1 MRKHSFW
8 LDEEPIV
15 LYDSDG
21 RHTMNNLKSWYV
33 DALGLA
39 FAWTLISFITSS
51 SIAIAS
57 FGDLINVAV
66 LIVFVQFLFQAD
78 PPVYTSSYLRLS
90 YGSLLLTGFAVIA
103 DLPSIVLVGLSGYV
117 FSLSLVYLLRQIKGA

>member
-1 MRKHSFW
+1 
-8 LDEEPIV
+8 
-15 LYDSDG
+15 
-21 RHTMNNLKSWYV
+21 MNNLKAWYV

-78 PPVYTSSYLRLS
+78 PPVYTGSYLRLS

-103 DLPSIVLVGLSGYV
+103 ELPELLLVFLSGYV